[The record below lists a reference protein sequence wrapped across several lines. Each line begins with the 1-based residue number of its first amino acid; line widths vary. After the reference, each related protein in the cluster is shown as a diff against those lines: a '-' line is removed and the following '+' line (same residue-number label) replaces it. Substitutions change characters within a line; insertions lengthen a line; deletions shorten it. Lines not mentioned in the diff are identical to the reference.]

1 MKQTRSLSKFSCLSE
16 YTRLYPFHFS
26 CNEDVNSS
34 MIGSIGHFKEAGDN
48 GEYPHYWTLE
58 TKDFPAF
65 RLVNQ
70 APVWFF
76 ATADF
81 CREETGL
88 CLDVSISLFSMR
100 RSIWVEAIRESPPQF
115 ENPIMNWVYVRSIT
129 HSTMYRK
136 APLC

>member
-1 MKQTRSLSKFSCLSE
+1 
-16 YTRLYPFHFS
+16 
-26 CNEDVNSS
+26 
-34 MIGSIGHFKEAGDN
+34 MIGSIGHFKEAADN

-81 CREETGL
+81 CREEAGL
-88 CLDVSISLFSMR
+88 CLDVSIIELFAHCKGG
-100 RSIWVEAIRESPPQF
+100 IFNI
-115 ENPIMNWVYVRSIT
+115 
-129 HSTMYRK
+129 H
-136 APLC
+136 

>member
-1 MKQTRSLSKFSCLSE
+1 MTSIYFYVQ
-16 YTRLYPFHFS
+16 FS

-34 MIGSIGHFKEAGDN
+34 TIGSIGHFKEAADN

-58 TKDFPAF
+58 TKDFAAF

-88 CLDVSISLFSMR
+88 CLDVSIF
-100 RSIWVEAIRESPPQF
+100 V
-115 ENPIMNWVYVRSIT
+115 
-129 HSTMYRK
+129 
-136 APLC
+136 